1 MEWSGG
7 GGGGEGEGMERGQIT
22 SWVDHV
28 TESMLSL
35 DTRRGCY
42 TNSGL
47 THATSVRKN
56 HNCPMFSLQLQM
68 ELTHELTHPK
78 CAGWPRQKI

>member
-7 GGGGEGEGMERGQIT
+7 EGERMEGGQIT

-47 THATSVRKN
+47 THAKSVRKN
-56 HNCPMFSLQLQM
+56 HNCPMFSFKAPNGA
-68 ELTHELTHPK
+68 HP
-78 CAGWPRQKI
+78 